1 MAPSFE
7 NIMILTFYL
16 LFHSTEVYEIY
27 SKRFQKGL
35 KLEIRWN
42 KQSKKL
48 IVSIIDDQKGARQLK
63 HQCPMK
69 TLKETETSQFPI
81 GMVHSLERSVK
92 LQIKG
97 FSKGQF
103 RIEVQG
109 MKWDDLKEVHNPD
122 DEASFSESEL
132 PEDTRIRFT
141 DRYGWIYLN
150 GKMIIKREQPEFN
163 PVEFKQHAIMS
174 ILGRDTVRTIDINGL
189 FCTEE
194 VFYELMRVIVSEIN
208 HNQLRDFR
216 LTRI

>member
-1 MAPSFE
+1 
-7 NIMILTFYL
+7 
-16 LFHSTEVYEIY
+16 
-27 SKRFQKGL
+27 
-35 KLEIRWN
+35 
-42 KQSKKL
+42 
-48 IVSIIDDQKGARQLK
+48 
-63 HQCPMK
+63 MK

-208 HNQLRDFR
+208 HN
-216 LTRI
+216 

>member
-1 MAPSFE
+1 
-7 NIMILTFYL
+7 
-16 LFHSTEVYEIY
+16 
-27 SKRFQKGL
+27 
-35 KLEIRWN
+35 
-42 KQSKKL
+42 
-48 IVSIIDDQKGARQLK
+48 
-63 HQCPMK
+63 
-69 TLKETETSQFPI
+69 
-81 GMVHSLERSVK
+81 
-92 LQIKG
+92 
-97 FSKGQF
+97 
-103 RIEVQG
+103 

-208 HNQLRDFR
+208 HN
-216 LTRI
+216 